1 MNGGSVT
8 RTSAREV
15 KRDQGSQAKSA
26 AALSLRLLIAILIQ
40 YGLGIGYNLY
50 GTAPTANKKV
60 EFFSSPLLAL
70 HVILGTLLVITGII
84 MVVQSVRSKVRPS
97 VILSSITLACILGA
111 WASGDEFVQKGQAGL
126 SMSMA
131 MLAGVAML
139 CSAINIWVLSSRADQ
154 LRTSTGL

>member
-1 MNGGSVT
+1 MNGGNVT

-15 KRDQGSQAKSA
+15 RHDQGSRAKSA
-26 AALSLRLLIAILIQ
+26 ADLSLRLLIAVLLQ

-84 MVVQSVRSKVRPS
+84 LVVLSARTKMRLP

-111 WASGDEFVQKGQAGL
+111 WASGDEFVQKGQTGL

-131 MLAGVAML
+131 MLAGGAML
-139 CSAINIWVLSSRADQ
+139 FAAINMWVLSNRVDQRRA
-154 LRTSTGL
+154 GL